1 MRESSQDGLG
11 QYRGAELNSI
21 HVVGYGI
28 LLMRKANAEPAE
40 GLSSAEAPDPRVAA
54 LRAAVNRAESSMFPN
69 SRSSMSA
76 RSGGCPELR
85 STATD
90 GTAGT
95 ATGERRDA
103 RFTRDFSHR
112 QLAWCPPSRHEC
124 LRQRVLTS
132 RAIQRRVFSITSFV
146 IILRRFA
153 HRQPRCAR
161 GKACRDSL
169 SASFESSSRAGVW
182 PRDLPFSL
190 RRVRP
195 RSPRSLLVQ
204 GTGLL
209 PDLRRATHGRTCGT
223 PR

>member
-1 MRESSQDGLG
+1 
-11 QYRGAELNSI
+11 
-21 HVVGYGI
+21 
-28 LLMRKANAEPAE
+28 MRKANAEPAE
-40 GLSSAEAPDPRVAA
+40 GLSSAEAPGPRVAA

-90 GTAGT
+90 GMAGT

-112 QLAWCPPSRHEC
+112 QLAWCPPSRNEC

-161 GKACRDSL
+161 RKACRDSL

-182 PRDLPFSL
+182 PRDLPVFTATRAATIASFPSRARDGAFARLAAGDAWPNVRHTSL
-190 RRVRP
+190 ITSCR
-195 RSPRSLLVQ
+195 
-204 GTGLL
+204 TL
-209 PDLRRATHGRTCGT
+209 PCANEC
-223 PR
+223 